1 MFKRNDRVRV
11 KWNDCKWY
19 NATIDKYFTRD
30 NDYDVIFDQ
39 CNSIGRIRAK
49 HIEKYV
55 KPVVKPVAEAGDD
68 RSKLFKQ
75 KATPKPSSFEL
86 PLSSSSSSTSTST
99 SKLSKSSGGTRLC
112 TRCSNTATAHL
123 HPICYYIDGNYE
135 WCLQHC
141 DPSSNQQ
148 TAAATAS
155 TTSATP
161 AVQQMF
167 QKNDLVC
174 VKWGSKWFNARV
186 NEYFTKKNEYDVLFD
201 QCGSIG
207 RISAKHLKNM

>member
-1 MFKRNDRVRV
+1 MVITSGV
-11 KWNDCKWY
+11 Y
-19 NATIDKYFTRD
+19 NI
-30 NDYDVIFDQ
+30 
-39 CNSIGRIRAK
+39 
-49 HIEKYV
+49 
-55 KPVVKPVAEAGDD
+55 
-68 RSKLFKQ
+68 
-75 KATPKPSSFEL
+75 
-86 PLSSSSSSTSTST
+86 
-99 SKLSKSSGGTRLC
+99 
-112 TRCSNTATAHL
+112 
-123 HPICYYIDGNYE
+123 
-135 WCLQHC
+135 
-141 DPSSNQQ
+141 PSSNQQ

>member
-1 MFKRNDRVRV
+1 M
-11 KWNDCKWY
+11 
-19 NATIDKYFTRD
+19 
-30 NDYDVIFDQ
+30 
-39 CNSIGRIRAK
+39 
-49 HIEKYV
+49 
-55 KPVVKPVAEAGDD
+55 
-68 RSKLFKQ
+68 
-75 KATPKPSSFEL
+75 
-86 PLSSSSSSTSTST
+86 SSSSSSTSTST

-141 DPSSNQQ
+141 SPSSNQQ
-148 TAAATAS
+148 TAAATAP

-167 QKNDLVC
+167 QKNDRVC

-186 NEYFTKKNEYDVLFD
+186 NEYFTKKNEYDVVFD